1 MPRRS
6 RRDDDLEAIK
16 AKTVMPEEGDMF
28 GFVIRRLG
36 GMWLEV
42 QCSDGKIR
50 KVRIPGKMKRIRIF
64 DGDLILITPWYG
76 ITEEKADVKHKY
88 FPNEVRILL
97 KTKHRETIEKLL
109 PPEVLENYLS

>member
-1 MPRRS
+1 MPRKA
-6 RRDDDLEAIK
+6 RRNRDLESIK
-16 AKTVMPEEGDMF
+16 AKTVFPEEGDMF
-28 GFVIRRLG
+28 GVVIRRLG

-42 QCSDGKIR
+42 QCADGKIR

-88 FPNEVRILL
+88 FPNEIRVLL
-97 KTKHRETIEKLL
+97 KTEYKDEIEKIM
-109 PPEVLENYLS
+109 PPEILENYL